1 MGHGAMSGHHALIAP
16 PRACGRSCT
25 CRISLRRLRLR
36 KPRLAF
42 TTPARRSS
50 ACASDETKSARPD
63 VTGRAW
69 EAKLRH
75 YLQDHPEAFD
85 PETIDIFVS
94 ALDEAWN
101 VVEANKAAYKIE
113 GHAEGARAALARA
126 IVDMAKQGELDR

>member
-1 MGHGAMSGHHALIAP
+1 
-16 PRACGRSCT
+16 
-25 CRISLRRLRLR
+25 
-36 KPRLAF
+36 
-42 TTPARRSS
+42 
-50 ACASDETKSARPD
+50 

-69 EAKLRH
+69 EAKLRQ